1 MLFFLSL
8 TQNPP
13 PWSWEAGQP
22 WCGAVLELHCVLV
35 LTSPRWALHCP
46 RASISYWAGSRWKWK
61 TSSVMAAKHRS
72 TATSAPRPFNTSW
85 ARLSLKWRLTSWVW
99 CSGPPPSSPGD
110 SSGPV
115 AGWLDG
121 RVQDLSGNAGWDSPC
136 LLGWTGLNGSLQG
149 PSYNKRLGARSHL
162 PRSGFESRKDV
173 IVT

>member
-72 TATSAPRPFNTSW
+72 TATSAPRLLIRAERDFHLNGDWRLESGVAVLLPAPPGTAADPWLAGWMVGYRTCLQTQGGTPRVCLDEPDWMGRCRGHLTTSAW
-85 ARLSLKWRLTSWVW
+85 ARAPICLVL
-99 CSGPPPSSPGD
+99 D
-110 SSGPV
+110 SS
-115 AGWLDG
+115 
-121 RVQDLSGNAGWDSPC
+121 REKTLS
-136 LLGWTGLNGSLQG
+136 
-149 PSYNKRLGARSHL
+149 
-162 PRSGFESRKDV
+162 
-173 IVT
+173 